1 MSIDAINFAWNIQGV
16 SRSERLLLLS
26 LADHANE
33 QDLCW
38 PSVKRL
44 AEKALM
50 SERLVQITLR
60 KLEAKN
66 ILATDPMRGPK
77 GTNMYYLVGHATR
90 CIYCGGAWEVMDHFI
105 PTALGGSDDPS
116 NMVPACDR
124 CNSAKGAQHPA
135 DFAPAVFA
143 GRRNGQEGVNP
154 TAPEP
159 LREPSS
165 STTSEA
171 TSIPRSIIWPRPSW
185 LATLYEGHVILVR
198 DEARDL
204 LLEQWVKREGFTD
217 EVLQRAAD
225 DLCQAWPDIKSKK
238 DPRKRYMN
246 WCRRAREGNDGRS
259 RKDRQG
265 HSKGL
270 PGDRE
275 FDDYPN
281 ALSGAG
287 AQLFSVP

>member
-1 MSIDAINFAWNIQGV
+1 MSIDAINFAWHIKEV

-26 LADHANE
+26 LADHANA

-38 PSVKRL
+38 PSIKTL

-50 SERLVQITLR
+50 SERLVQTTLR

-66 ILATDPMRGPK
+66 IIATESMAGPK

-90 CIYCGGAWEVMDHFI
+90 CVYCGRPWEVMDHFI
-105 PTALGGSDDPS
+105 PLALGGSDEPS
-116 NMVPACDR
+116 NKVPACDK
-124 CNSAKGAQHPA
+124 CNSAKSAQHPA

-143 GRRNGQEGVNP
+143 GRVQKLQGGVKP

-159 LREPSS
+159 SSS
-165 STTSEA
+165 STSNPPIVPH
-171 TSIPRSIIWPRPSW
+171 SLIWPRPSW
-185 LATLYEGHVILVR
+185 LATLYDGKVIIVR
-198 DEARDL
+198 DESRDL
-204 LLEQWVKREGFTD
+204 LLENWVKREGFTE

-246 WCRRAREGNDGRS
+246 WCRRARESNNNGRP
-259 RKDRQG
+259 RTDRRAT
-265 HSKGL
+265 SKGI
-270 PGDRE
+270 PSDSE
-275 FDDYPN
+275 FDDY
-281 ALSGAG
+281 SGAT
-287 AQLFSVP
+287 S